1 MTMFH
6 WVELRAYCHATEDEE
21 KVVAALRTILPAG
34 DLKREAVG
42 GHFGNPLVSLAVR
55 TERAPEMR
63 DVWRRILEALGTDE
77 ALHALEDRVDEDG
90 VYHLR
95 LDKQAAF
102 QGRIERPYS
111 ADVIDLRAK
120 VAAFPKKREVAIEL
134 LRASA
139 EAP

>member
-6 WVELRAYCHATEDEE
+6 WIELRAYVHATEDEE
-21 KVVAALRTILPAG
+21 KVVGALRTILPSG
-34 DLKREAVG
+34 DLKREVLA

-55 TERAPEMR
+55 AERAPEMR
-63 DVWRRILEALGTDE
+63 DIWRRILGALGTDE

-95 LDKQAAF
+95 IDKQAAF
-102 QGRIERPYS
+102 QGRIERPSS

-120 VAAFPKKREVAIEL
+120 VAAFPRKREIAIEL

>member
-6 WVELRAYCHATEDEE
+6 WVEVRAYCHATEEEE
-21 KVVAALRTILPAG
+21 KVLAAMRTVLPGAEA
-34 DLKREAVG
+34 KREALA
-42 GHFGNPLVSLAVR
+42 GHFGNPLVRLAA
-55 TERAPEMR
+55 RAENAPGIKE
-63 DVWRRILEALGTDE
+63 VWRRIVAALGKDE
-77 ALHALEDRVDEDG
+77 VARDLEDRIDEDF

-120 VAAFPKKREVAIEL
+120 VAAFPKKRAIAIEL